1 MKVRILS
8 LAKILILAGALASGA
23 AMADELY
30 TFPFSKEVS
39 AGGQPIFDISN
50 TSGSIVITSHNQ
62 PVIKIEA
69 LKKVKAKGNKEAEK
83 IASHISIGVSVSGN
97 KVTVETDYEDVR
109 DQNFWEFLFG
119 RKAGRS
125 AWVEYQV
132 WVPEKC
138 RLLVSATSADIEIAK
153 IKENIQISA
162 TSGDIE
168 VRDISGDTE
177 IDVTSGDLTLAD
189 LKGKTSISATSG
201 DLKARNLEGSL
212 LYQSSSGDLR
222 AEEIKGEVQIETSS
236 GDIRLIKVAGDINI
250 ESSSADILVDQL
262 EGALSI
268 HTTSGEIV
276 ASTQKLSGQL
286 YSLES
291 SSGDIRFT
299 LPDQQG
305 GRLELETSSGTL
317 RAEIPVT
324 VESISDRRFSGYINK
339 TGPEIIIRTT
349 SGDVLLSGK

>member
-1 MKVRILS
+1 MKVRIANLI
-8 LAKILILAGALASGA
+8 KTLILAGVLISSAALAG
-23 AMADELY
+23 ELY
-30 TFPFSKEVS
+30 SFPFNKEVS
-39 AGGQPIFDISN
+39 VAEQPVLEISN
-50 TSGSIVITSHNQ
+50 TSGSIIITSHSQ
-62 PVIKIEA
+62 SAIKIEA
-69 LKKVKAKGNKEAEK
+69 IKKVKAKDQKEAEK
-83 IASHISIGVSVSGN
+83 IASHISIDVSTSGD
-97 KVTVETDYEDVR
+97 KVTVETDYEDIR
-109 DQNFWEFLFG
+109 DQSFWEFLFG

-125 AWVEYQV
+125 AWVDYQV

-138 RLLVSATSADIEIAK
+138 RLSVSATSADIEITE

-168 VRDISGDTE
+168 IREIKGDTE
-177 IDVTSGDLTLAD
+177 IDVTSGDLTLSG
-189 LKGKTSISATSG
+189 LQGKTVISATSG
-201 DLKARNLEGSL
+201 DLKARNLEGFL
-212 LYQSSSGDLR
+212 LYQSSSGDVR
-222 AEEIKGEVQIETSS
+222 GEEIKGTVQIETSS
-236 GDIRLIKVAGDINI
+236 GDIRLIKVAGDINV
-250 ESSSADILVDQL
+250 EGSSSDILVDQL

-276 ASTQKLSGQL
+276 ASTQKLSGRL

-291 SSGDIRFT
+291 SSGDIRFS
-299 LPDQQG
+299 LPSQQG

-324 VESISDRRFSGYINK
+324 VESISERRFSGYINK